1 MGVEASMLGW
11 YGGPREKVACT
22 QRQGQTGPKKSELPE
37 RNAPDRQ
44 GTPLVDVQPRIPTR
58 PSPPFSVFSFQF
70 FVSSGRAMVM
80 CERSSR
86 LGVDCQWFLFDATSA
101 D

>member
-1 MGVEASMLGW
+1 MGVEANMEGW
-11 YGGPREKVACT
+11 YGGPRKKVTCT
-22 QRQGQTGPKKSELPE
+22 QRQGQTGPTKSECLKEMP
-37 RNAPDRQ
+37 RIV
-44 GTPLVDVQPRIPTR
+44 GGLPLVNVQPRIPTR
-58 PSPPFSVFSFQF
+58 PYPPFSVFSFQI

-80 CERSSR
+80 CERPSR